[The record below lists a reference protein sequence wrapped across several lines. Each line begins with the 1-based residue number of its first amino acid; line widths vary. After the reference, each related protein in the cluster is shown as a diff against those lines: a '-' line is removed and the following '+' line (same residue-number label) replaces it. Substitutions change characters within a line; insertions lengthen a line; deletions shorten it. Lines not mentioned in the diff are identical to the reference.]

1 MKGGTRKALKGGRMT
16 TKQRNTLLGYLF
28 ILPWILGFFLF
39 AVYPFLFSIIISMS
53 NVKITPKGIET
64 VWIGLQNY
72 LDAFTKDVEFPVVLA
87 SSLTSVIFSTP
98 LIVVISLIIALLLNR
113 KFKGRGFFRT
123 IFFLP
128 VIIISGPVISE
139 LLANKAANIV
149 DPTRYAIYKFF
160 TTMPAAVGTP
170 VLYVFDQLV
179 VILWFSGVQ
188 ILIFLAGLQKIDGS
202 IYEAAQID
210 GASAWEVFW
219 KIVLPHIKTLALVNA
234 IYTIVEMASFPN
246 NPVNMEISRKMFQV
260 GIVYSYSASISWI
273 YFLAELVLL
282 GITFLMFK
290 ERKKARWKG

>member
-1 MKGGTRKALKGGRMT
+1 MKGGIRKTLKAGRVT
-16 TKQRNTLLGYLF
+16 TKQRNALLGYLF

-39 AVYPFLFSIIISMS
+39 AVYPFIYSIIISMS
-53 NVKITPKGIET
+53 SVKITPRGIET
-64 VWIGLQNY
+64 IWIGMQNY
-72 LDAFTKDVEFPVVLA
+72 MDAFTRDVEFPVTLA
-87 SSLTSVIFSTP
+87 SSLISVIFSAP
-98 LIVVISLIIALLLNR
+98 LIVVTSLIIALLLNR
-113 KFKGRGFFRT
+113 KFKGRGLFRT

-149 DPTRYAIYKFF
+149 DPTRYTVYKFF
-160 TTMPAAVGTP
+160 TTMPNVVGAP

-202 IYEAAQID
+202 IFEAAQID

-219 KIVLPHIKTLALVNA
+219 KIILPHIKTLALVNA

-246 NPVNMEISRKMFQV
+246 NPVNMEISRKMFQT
-260 GIVYSYSASISWI
+260 GNVYSYSASISWI

-282 GITFLMFK
+282 GITFLLFI
-290 ERKKARWKG
+290 ERKKVRWKG